1 MNAGRRWIVAGLL
14 CVWLPAAQAQ
24 DETDEIAE
32 LRALVDELRQDYE
45 RRLSELEA
53 RLETAERA
61 AAGARRE
68 ASEAVELAE
77 EAAIAE
83 SSGASAPNTFNPS
96 IGAIVQGT
104 YANVGSGWDVIPGFA
119 PAGEIGSGASGFA
132 LGEAEIN
139 FKANVDDRFF
149 GNLTAGLAS
158 EDGEIEVELEE
169 FWVQTTRLPA
179 GLTLRGGRFFS
190 AAGYLNGF
198 HFHADDFV
206 DRPLPYQAFVGGR
219 YGVDGVQASWVAP
232 TALFVEIGAEAN
244 WGDAFPATVAED
256 TSPGAW
262 TLFANIGGDVGTDHS
277 WQLGLAHVDADA
289 VGRSGGEDGG
299 GEFTGDSDLSVVD
312 FVWKWA
318 PDGNPTVRNLKLQ
331 AEYFR
336 RDEAG
341 LFDGLAYDGDQSGWY
356 LQGVWQF
363 APAWRIGLRH
373 DVVDA
378 DNGLGFAGTDLEDP
392 GRSPRRESAMLDWSP
407 SEFSRLRLQYTHDRV
422 LPVSDDAWYL
432 QYIMSIG
439 AHGAHQF

>member
-1 MNAGRRWIVAGLL
+1 MKAGRWWIVAGLL
-14 CVWLPAAQAQ
+14 GAWLPTAQAQ
-24 DETDEIAE
+24 NEADEIAE
-32 LRALVDELRQDYE
+32 LRALVVEMRQDYE

-53 RLETAERA
+53 RLDSAERA
-61 AAGARRE
+61 AAGARRDAGE
-68 ASEAVELAE
+68 AIELAE
-77 EAAIAE
+77 EATIAQ

-104 YANVGSGWDVIPGFA
+104 YANVGPGWEAIPGFA
-119 PAGEIGSGASGFA
+119 PAGEIGTGASGYA

-179 GLTLRGGRFFS
+179 GVTLRGGRFFS

-206 DRPLPYQAFVGGR
+206 DRPLPYQAFFGGR

-232 TALFVEIGAEAN
+232 TPLFVEIGAEAN
-244 WGDAFPATVAED
+244 WGGAFPTTLAED

-289 VGRSGGEDGG
+289 DGRSAGEEGG
-299 GEFTGDSDLSVVD
+299 GDFTGDSDLSVVD

-318 PDGNPTVRNLKLQ
+318 PDGNPNVRNLKLQ

-336 RDEAG
+336 RKEVG
-341 LFDGLAYDGDQSGWY
+341 LFDGLDYDGEQTGWY

-363 APAWRIGLRH
+363 APTWRVGLRH
-373 DVVDA
+373 DVADA
-378 DNGLGFAGTDLEDP
+378 DNGPDLAGTLLEDP
-392 GRSPRRESAMLDWSP
+392 GRTPRRESAMLDWSP

-422 LPVSDDAWYL
+422 LSESDEQWYL